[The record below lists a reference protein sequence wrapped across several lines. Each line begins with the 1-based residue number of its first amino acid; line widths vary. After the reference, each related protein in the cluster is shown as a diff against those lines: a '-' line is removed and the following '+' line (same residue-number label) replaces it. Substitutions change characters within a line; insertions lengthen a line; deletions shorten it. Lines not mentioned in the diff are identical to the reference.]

1 MSTKIKVL
9 RPYFWSAE
17 RIETKAVG
25 HLSYTVC
32 LIIHYGVPLELSIL
46 AIACFRTSWVN
57 WYHIGNGCHYQQSA
71 NYLFFHLLGTISPF
85 CVTTLLTTYQ
95 CCLCMCIG
103 LEPSTI
109 KIHMSFPPSHFHRFI
124 KLDCTIST
132 CYVTAQCIIS
142 VFVAF
147 VSVPRSSRR
156 EDDI

>member
-1 MSTKIKVL
+1 MTLTVTKMSTKIKVL

-85 CVTTLLTTYQ
+85 CVTTLLTTILSVLSLSVYWFRTFHYKN
-95 CCLCMCIG
+95 
-103 LEPSTI
+103 PYVFSTQ
-109 KIHMSFPPSHFHRFI
+109 SFSSFH
-124 KLDCTIST
+124 
-132 CYVTAQCIIS
+132 
-142 VFVAF
+142 
-147 VSVPRSSRR
+147 
-156 EDDI
+156 